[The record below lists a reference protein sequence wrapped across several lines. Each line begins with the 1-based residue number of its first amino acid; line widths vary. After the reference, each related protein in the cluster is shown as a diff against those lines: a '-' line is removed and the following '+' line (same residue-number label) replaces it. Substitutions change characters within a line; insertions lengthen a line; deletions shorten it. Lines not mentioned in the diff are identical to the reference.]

1 MNEQQDKAGIKR
13 NWPAYEVCGVLGH
26 GAYGQVYKI
35 KREYLGNITYSAL
48 KVVRIPPDPSMRYEM
63 ESWGMTDEKI
73 EEYYKE
79 LAQDFLKENAV
90 MEKLKGAA
98 NIVIIE
104 DCIVEKGEEGNG
116 YTIYIKMELLESL
129 ESMMRSY
136 KLGPD
141 DIVTVGKDIC
151 DALIAC
157 EQKNVVHRDI
167 KPANVFINSFG
178 TFKLGDFGA
187 AKQMQHTKTSMTQI
201 GTGMY
206 MAPELYRGE
215 AADKRVDI
223 YSLGIMLYRIANQG
237 CFPFVDPDTI
247 SPACN
252 QDALLKRL
260 KGEELP
266 LPSQVD
272 EELGRIIVKA
282 CAHRAAD
289 RYDSARKFK
298 NALEGWEAKK
308 KYGDLATDGQKI
320 SSKKADEQ
328 EMSWEKQRIRELE
341 EEKRQQR
348 LEKQKI
354 KELEEQI
361 KRQNEELEQ
370 LRKISQFMQEDE
382 ERWKSKYDIQK
393 HDVCPVHN
401 LHSGESYFSAIDKDD
416 VIEFGN
422 YNDKPIK
429 WIVLHKEKNKALLI
443 SKYCL
448 LDKPYND
455 DYVAVT
461 WEKCTLR
468 KWLNDDFLEIS
479 FSKEE
484 KQQIIEVQLENEDNS
499 RHGTKGGSHT
509 YDKLFLLSIEEAE
522 KYFYSN
528 NERKATYDNGSP
540 SWWWLR
546 SHGYYDKAALVDLG
560 GSVYE
565 YGLVVDRVSGAVRP
579 ALWIKLK

>member
-1 MNEQQDKAGIKR
+1 MKEQQDRAGIGR
-13 NWPAYEVCGVLGH
+13 NWPDYEVCEVLGH
-26 GAYGQVYKI
+26 GTYGQVYKI
-35 KREYLGNITYSAL
+35 KREYLGNTTYSAL
-48 KVVRIPPDPSMRYEM
+48 KVIHIPTDDDMRREM

-73 EEYYKE
+73 KEYYKE
-79 LAQDFLKENAV
+79 VAQDFLKENAV

-104 DCIVEKGEEGNG
+104 DCIVEKEEEGNG

-129 ESMMRSY
+129 ESMMRGY

-141 DIVTVGKDIC
+141 DIVTVGKDLC

-215 AADKRVDI
+215 ASDKRVDI

-247 SPACN
+247 SPASN

-272 EELGRIIVKA
+272 EELGKIIVKA
-282 CAHRAAD
+282 CAHRTEK
-289 RYDSARKFK
+289 RYESARELKE
-298 NALEGWEAKK
+298 ALEKWEVLQ
-308 KYGDLATDGQKI
+308 KYKGLINLQT
-320 SSKKADEQ
+320 ADHQDKEV
-328 EMSWEKQRIRELE
+328 L
-341 EEKRQQR
+341 
-348 LEKQKI
+348 LPAV
-354 KELEEQI
+354 KELNVTNAVNMANTFE
-361 KRQNEELEQ
+361 
-370 LRKISQFMQEDE
+370 
-382 ERWKSKYDIQK
+382 
-393 HDVCPVHN
+393 V
-401 LHSGESYFSAIDKDD
+401 IDPAVNDPADD
-416 VIEFGN
+416 AVDTVEFGVYGN
-422 YNDKPIK
+422 KPIQWTVIK
-429 WIVLHKEKNKALLI
+429 IENNKALLL

-448 LDKPYND
+448 FDKPYNEKWQTI
-455 DYVAVT
+455 T
-461 WEKCTLR
+461 WSKCTLR
-468 KWLNDDFLEIS
+468 TWLNKNFYS
-479 FSKEE
+479 YAFSEKE
-484 KQQIIEVQLENEDNS
+484 KAQIIKTSLKNSDNQTYGTPGGEKTED
-499 RHGTKGGSHT
+499 KI
-509 YDKLFLLSIEEAE
+509 FLLSSQEAE
-522 KYFYSN
+522 AYIISDDA
-528 NERKATYDNGSP
+528 RKTTYPDGSS

-546 SHGYYDKAALVDLG
+546 SPGYCDIFAAIVRDNGFVDQ
-560 GSVYE
+560 
-565 YGLVVDRVSGAVRP
+565 SGYLIHSKFPGVRP
-579 ALWIKLK
+579 ALWVKLN